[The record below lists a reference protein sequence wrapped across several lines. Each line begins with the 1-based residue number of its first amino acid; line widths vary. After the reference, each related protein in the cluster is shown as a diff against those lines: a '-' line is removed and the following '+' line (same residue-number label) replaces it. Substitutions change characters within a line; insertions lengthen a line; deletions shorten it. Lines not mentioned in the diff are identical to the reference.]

1 MFCLLLWSSEL
12 WSPDYYSG
20 CPGWSRHHQHHC
32 VLLLLLLL
40 LQEETSVKVRRPEIS
55 VVFSCQ
61 CNILHHQKSPCSLQT
76 RRQAVL
82 CPLEFSRQSWEPSER
97 ILNIFGTVFAF
108 GNNTSTVSAHPN
120 LHNHIL
126 RINIL
131 PLNSQTVSLFV
142 LHLSGSIS
150 WNLST
155 PSSPTLC
162 WLVFRRGNLAT
173 IWFIWSWYS
182 VHDSLYHQAWLGWG
196 KICPEARGDQTA
208 FRGTVRT

>member
-61 CNILHHQKSPCSLQT
+61 CNVLHHQKSPCSLQT

-97 ILNIFGTVFAF
+97 ILNIFGTVSHLE
-108 GNNTSTVSAHPN
+108 TIPVQCQP
-120 LHNHIL
+120 IL
-126 RINIL
+126 IYTI
-131 PLNSQTVSLFV
+131 
-142 LHLSGSIS
+142 IS
-150 WNLST
+150 WESIFYLWTVRQSRCSFCT
-155 PSSPTLC
+155 VC